1 MAGVAVKNK
10 MVIGITGMP
19 GAGKATV
26 IQVAKELD
34 HGIVVLGDVVREE
47 TKMRGLELTP
57 ENVGRVM
64 IKLREE
70 NGPAVVAQRCIPK
83 IMETECQTVIVDGI
97 RSLYEVDVL
106 KEHFKAFRLLAIHS
120 SPETRFT
127 RLVERRRSDDPLSW
141 ETFLERD
148 RRELSVGV
156 GSVIA
161 CADFMLIN
169 EGKKA
174 LLKREVEKS
183 LKDLEKSGRNS
194 STSDD

>member
-1 MAGVAVKNK
+1 VAVKNK
-10 MVIGITGMP
+10 MVIGVTGMP

-26 IQVAKELD
+26 IQVAKERG
-34 HGIVVLGDVVREE
+34 HGVVVLGDLVREE

-70 NGPAVVAQRCIPK
+70 NGPAVMAKRCIPK
-83 IMETECQTVIVDGI
+83 IEETECQIVIVDGI

-106 KEHFKAFRLLAIHS
+106 KERFKAFKLLAIHS

-127 RLVERRRSDDPLSW
+127 RLFKRKRSDDPSSW
-141 ETFLERD
+141 KIFLERD
-148 RRELSVGV
+148 WRELRVGL

-169 EGKKA
+169 EGDRA
-174 LLKREVEKS
+174 LLKREVEKVF
-183 LKDLEKSGRNS
+183 KDLEKSG
-194 STSDD
+194 

>member
-1 MAGVAVKNK
+1 VALKNK
-10 MVIGITGMP
+10 MVIGVTGMP
-19 GAGKATV
+19 GAGKASA
-26 IQVAKELD
+26 IQVAKELG

-83 IMETECQTVIVDGI
+83 IRKTECQTVIVDGI

-148 RRELSVGV
+148 RRELHVGV

-169 EGKKA
+169 EGNKA
-174 LLKREVEKS
+174 MLKREVEKS